1 MHPSGPGT
9 SHLAAYSP
17 TRPCRL
23 RAVVLLPR
31 LLSLSSYFWPLG
43 MVALLRESACCSD
56 TSLEMPSAPLRLAP
70 RRAAFSRVASLSS
83 AWLRLASLRSAWRRS
98 ASCGMAVLRLS
109 RFVRTV
115 LSRWRHLW
123 LPFSHNLRQST
134 SLVH

>member
-31 LLSLSSYFWPLG
+31 LLSPSSYFWPLG

-56 TSLEMPSAPLRLAP
+56 TSLEMPSA
-70 RRAAFSRVASLSS
+70 S
-83 AWLRLASLRSAWRRS
+83 LRLASLRSACPRS